1 MTRKIDWRHID
12 EKTFNELVETLLVQ
26 EETREGR
33 RAMALDGRGG
43 DGGIDVDV
51 RVEQTNQLTHIYQL
65 KYFPGGM
72 SGGHIAR
79 RSQVKKSLSAALKS
93 EPSQGWAWT
102 LVLPSKVTAPER
114 KAVRAMRPGSKPEMR
129 FMGPPELDRLL
140 GLHPEIERRFTA
152 DYAVEVLR
160 EVHRESAA
168 LTRPDDLAAEATRL
182 RDRLDGRSV
191 YWGIAF
197 GVEPDGSV
205 RETVFAKR
213 DDAHER
219 EPLSVNLSLQF
230 GPESEAQRK
239 AFADAMNYGVVE
251 KVELTSEVIQA
262 FQTSGP
268 EWWARDETGGE
279 IHFLPRSEN
288 LAEKIVM
295 TTRDP
300 AGRRLR
306 SLHGTVNL
314 IDGGALG
321 VSVAA
326 TFPGGMTQVW
336 RLPEDRSSSG
346 EVKFTFDPVGQS
358 PTDVLRVMACMS
370 SVRPDG
376 TVDLQIGGRPAAAL
390 IMQPGNGIA
399 RSPEFAAALDDLA
412 IIEKE
417 CDVRFEVPEDG
428 ISNEDRLWARI
439 LVRMLHGAAT
449 PFPGINGFNF
459 QFSGGQTDD
468 RFADLVERG
477 GVSFV
482 LASEWS
488 RPLLGVDVFP
498 GPVGIYCANAE
509 TLAGAAHAA
518 ALRDGRGKDRRG
530 SVRAKD
536 GLPYVIYLPDRLT
549 GTGVETVAW
558 GIDGLEEHSGLV
570 AHQVLERQRA
580 KDALTTNEV

>member
-1 MTRKIDWRHID
+1 MRFEQIIDEDFAGPPATRWPACHEGDAGRQQRSVGVVRHGGPSAMRQCGSKTCRNLVQAPSRFEYWSLAASGWLAVTVVRVPTFTSSSHRGSSMTRKIDWRHID

-114 KAVRAMRPGSKPEMR
+114 KAVRAMRPGSKPEIR

-191 YWGIAF
+191 YWGMAF

-251 KVELTSEVIQA
+251 EVELTSEVIQA

-268 EWWARDETGGE
+268 
-279 IHFLPRSEN
+279 
-288 LAEKIVM
+288 
-295 TTRDP
+295 
-300 AGRRLR
+300 
-306 SLHGTVNL
+306 
-314 IDGGALG
+314 
-321 VSVAA
+321 
-326 TFPGGMTQVW
+326 
-336 RLPEDRSSSG
+336 
-346 EVKFTFDPVGQS
+346 
-358 PTDVLRVMACMS
+358 
-370 SVRPDG
+370 
-376 TVDLQIGGRPAAAL
+376 
-390 IMQPGNGIA
+390 
-399 RSPEFAAALDDLA
+399 
-412 IIEKE
+412 
-417 CDVRFEVPEDG
+417 
-428 ISNEDRLWARI
+428 
-439 LVRMLHGAAT
+439 
-449 PFPGINGFNF
+449 
-459 QFSGGQTDD
+459 
-468 RFADLVERG
+468 
-477 GVSFV
+477 
-482 LASEWS
+482 
-488 RPLLGVDVFP
+488 
-498 GPVGIYCANAE
+498 
-509 TLAGAAHAA
+509 
-518 ALRDGRGKDRRG
+518 
-530 SVRAKD
+530 
-536 GLPYVIYLPDRLT
+536 
-549 GTGVETVAW
+549 
-558 GIDGLEEHSGLV
+558 
-570 AHQVLERQRA
+570 
-580 KDALTTNEV
+580 